1 MPTQRREEK
10 RVGECASEQGEGER
24 DPRPFGS
31 SFYMFFSSP
40 WACPMKIELA
50 GSVVCSS

>member
-31 SFYMFFSSP
+31 SFYMFFFLP
-40 WACPMKIELA
+40 LGLPNEN
-50 GSVVCSS
+50 